1 MIKIRSFNF
10 TIPKTYHFI
19 MKSTLTI
26 LFIAAV
32 TLFACNNKNQ
42 SPAEKEKAIQDSIK
56 YSKAAEAKIDSL
68 TKKLAGQF
76 DEVLPEA
83 IVTSL
88 QIVKVKTEEPNSAG
102 GVDCNIVC
110 KNTSDKTVKYIR
122 FSVAP
127 FNAVN
132 DMVASEI
139 GNKTYVK
146 LELTGPIKPGETSG
160 RDTLWETVWY
170 NSTISH
176 MQITGIEIEYMD
188 GTIYSTNRADII
200 QQISSK

>member
-1 MIKIRSFNF
+1 
-10 TIPKTYHFI
+10 
-19 MKSTLTI
+19 MKSSLTI
-26 LFIAAV
+26 LFAAAV
-32 TLFACNNKNQ
+32 TILACNNKSQ
-42 SPAEKEKAIQDSIK
+42 SPEEKEKAFQDSIK
-56 YSKAAEAKIDSL
+56 YAKAAEAKIDSL

-76 DEVLPEA
+76 EEVLPES
-83 IVTSL
+83 IVASL
-88 QIVKVKTEEPNSAG
+88 QIVKLKTEKPNSAG
-102 GVDCNIVC
+102 GVDCNIVW

-146 LELTGPIKPGETSG
+146 LEVTGPVKPGETYG
-160 RDTLWETVWY
+160 RDTLWESVWY
-170 NSTISH
+170 NSTISY

>member
-1 MIKIRSFNF
+1 
-10 TIPKTYHFI
+10 
-19 MKSTLTI
+19 MKANLSTLI
-26 LFIAAV
+26 LATV
-32 TLFACNNKNQ
+32 TLLACNNKSQ
-42 SPAEKEKAIQDSIK
+42 SPAEKEKAFQDSIK
-56 YSKAAEAKIDSL
+56 YAKADEAKVDSL

-76 DEVLPEA
+76 DEILPES
-83 IVTSL
+83 IFSSV
-88 QIVKVKTEEPNSAG
+88 QIVRLKTEEPNSAG
-102 GVDCNIVC
+102 GVDCNIVW

-146 LELTGPIKPGETSG
+146 LEVTGPVKPGETYG
-160 RDTLWETVWY
+160 RDTLWESVWY